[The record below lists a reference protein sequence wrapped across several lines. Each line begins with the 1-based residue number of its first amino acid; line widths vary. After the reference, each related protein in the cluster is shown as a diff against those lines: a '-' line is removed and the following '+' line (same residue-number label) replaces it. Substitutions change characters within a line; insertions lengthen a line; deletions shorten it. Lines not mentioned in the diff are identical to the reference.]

1 MENQSSN
8 SNQQIPPRSLFVV
21 GDDAQS
27 IYSFRGSKIEIILNF
42 EKEYPGTLEVVLNQN
57 YRSTQPILD
66 LAEKVLTHNS
76 NQKKKELYTDNPDS
90 LKVNYYQAKS
100 ERDEAGY
107 IIRELWEQ
115 YGQENISKQK
125 IEDGENEIQI
135 ERDDDEHLE
144 QIYNPN
150 KSTNQPKTQTL
161 EVKKDGVASM
171 FDVYLEKDDFT
182 PTFERQ
188 PTKPSWGQR
197 ANQYSNGFAGG
208 VAGSYGFDT
217 NSWNIP
223 ERDWSK
229 IEKLN
234 DCAVLYRTHSQS
246 RSLEE
251 AFLKHHL
258 PYRLVSGTKF
268 LDRKEIKDVLAI
280 LKFVSNNDDK
290 ISLNRFLP
298 LVLEGVGAKTM
309 EKIIAFVDDPN
320 YPLPPKNQEQVFDL
334 LTSIEKA
341 FDASQTL
348 IELTKM
354 LLVSTGYTNYLKSEY
369 PLKSEYQDRM
379 NNIGE
384 LYSIMLQ
391 FDEQNEPNSDNN
403 TEQKLDSYTNITEA
417 PTNLVNNS
425 TDTLS
430 QRLDKFLSHISLM
443 TGSDEEA
450 SKDQPKINL
459 MSLHQ
464 SKGLEY
470 ETVFLVGIEDGLLP
484 HINSLMEPDGFAE
497 EVRLAYVG
505 VTRAKKYLHLISAE
519 TRVQFGQ
526 IKANPTSRIFRPFL
540 DGHTKRKWA

>member
-1 MENQSSN
+1 MLEAIKKPK
-8 SNQQIPPRSLFVV
+8 IPARSLFVV

-42 EKEYPGTLEVVLNQN
+42 EKEYPGTTEIVLNQN

-66 LAEKVLTHNS
+66 LAEKILTHNPH
-76 NQKKKELYTDNPDS
+76 QKKKELYTDNPDN
-90 LKVNYYQAKS
+90 LKVCYYLAKS
-100 ERDEAGY
+100 ERDEAEY

-115 YGQENISKQK
+115 YGENQSRE
-125 IEDGENEIQI
+125 IEKDNEIQI
-135 ERDDDEHLE
+135 EFDDDQQIE
-144 QIYNPN
+144 QIYNKDVFKN
-150 KSTNQPKTQTL
+150 LSKNQSN
-161 EVKKDGVASM
+161 ESKKDGISTM
-171 FDVYLEKDDFT
+171 FDVYLEKEDFE
-182 PTFERQ
+182 PTFS
-188 PTKPSWGQR
+188 KPSWGQR
-197 ANQYSNGFAGG
+197 ANQYSGG
-208 VAGSYGFDT
+208 VAGSFGFET

-229 IEKLN
+229 MEKLN
-234 DCAVLYRTHSQS
+234 DCVVLYRTHSQS

-251 AFLKHHL
+251 VFLKYHL

-280 LKFVSNNDDK
+280 LKFASNSDDK

-298 LVLEGVGAKTM
+298 LVLDGVGAKTM
-309 EKIIAFVDDPN
+309 EKIIAFIDDPN
-320 YPLPPKNQEQVFDL
+320 YPLPPKNQEQVFNL
-334 LTSIEKA
+334 LTKIEKC
-341 FDASQTL
+341 FDSSQSL
-348 IELTKM
+348 IELTKE
-354 LLVSTGYTNYLKSEY
+354 LLSSTGYIEYLKQEY
-369 PLKSEYQDRM
+369 PLKSEFGDRM

-391 FDEQNEPNSDNN
+391 FDDQTKQVDENQNEKIEVSLN
-403 TEQKLDSYTNITEA
+403 QKLE
-417 PTNLVNNS
+417 
-425 TDTLS
+425 
-430 QRLDKFLSHISLM
+430 QFLAHISLM
-443 TGSDEEA
+443 TSSDEDV
-450 SKDQPKINL
+450 SKDTPKINL

-484 HINSLMEPDGFAE
+484 HINSLMEPAGFEE

-526 IKANPTSRIFRPFL
+526 IKTNPTSRIFRPFL
-540 DGHTKRKWA
+540 DRYTTRKRT